1 MSSRNISWDLQAAGV
16 WLTTLQPECADCLEI
31 LVAPHSVSLGGSS
44 SSVQWLLYVFVR
56 NEDVKNL
63 TRARKK
69 IGHMKSVEKID
80 FYKWAKLRTSFVK
93 KKAEEFNY
101 SAWIIVKDKPSR
113 LN

>member
-1 MSSRNISWDLQAAGV
+1 M
-16 WLTTLQPECADCLEI
+16 
-31 LVAPHSVSLGGSS
+31 
-44 SSVQWLLYVFVR
+44 FVR

-101 SAWIIVKDKPSR
+101 SA
-113 LN
+113 

>member
-1 MSSRNISWDLQAAGV
+1 M
-16 WLTTLQPECADCLEI
+16 
-31 LVAPHSVSLGGSS
+31 
-44 SSVQWLLYVFVR
+44 FVR

-93 KKAEEFNY
+93 KKAGEFNY
-101 SAWIIVKDKPSR
+101 SA
-113 LN
+113 